1 MDLFQHSPIVLT
13 PSPPVSPIV
22 PAGDH
27 RSVNASPGPTATPP
41 HRWSDYVPNT
51 LPDHEIQHLLCAVGG
66 HITASLRLLTWTPGT
81 NLPDVNEVRQF
92 VEWMCR
98 EGKLCRTVLVHAVT
112 YLRAF
117 ATAVAD
123 TEGVAYNCHFLV
135 ATALML
141 ASKIVD
147 DDPLYSKEL
156 TSLLCD
162 YLIGVYSTRTSRT
175 STYKDTL
182 KALNQMET
190 RFVKALDY
198 RLHITH
204 DTYTE
209 LWRVLADDSP
219 SYPVVAG
226 VHSLVPCTKP
236 QHHPI
241 QLLKELC
248 TSTVRRWFADASPR
262 IKHFKT

>member
-1 MDLFQHSPIVLT
+1 M
-13 PSPPVSPIV
+13 
-22 PAGDH
+22 
-27 RSVNASPGPTATPP
+27 
-41 HRWSDYVPNT
+41 
-51 LPDHEIQHLLCAVGG
+51 
-66 HITASLRLLTWTPGT
+66 
-81 NLPDVNEVRQF
+81 PDVNEVRQF
-92 VEWMCR
+92 VEWMCL
-98 EGKLCRTVLVHAVT
+98 EGKLCRTVLVPAVT
-112 YLRAF
+112 YLRAI
-117 ATAVAD
+117 ATAAD
-123 TEGVAYNCHFLV
+123 SEGVAYNWHFLV

-162 YLIGVYSTRTSRT
+162 RLFRVYDVRTT
-175 STYKDTL
+175 TYKDTL
-182 KALNQMET
+182 EALNQTET

-209 LWRVLADDSP
+209 LWRMLADGSP
-219 SYPVVAG
+219 SDPLATSPTSVVAG

-236 QHHPI
+236 HPL

-248 TSTVRRWFADASPR
+248 TATVRGWFADASPR
-262 IKHFKT
+262 CKPFKT